1 MTAAAPDVYSGSPMI
16 RLLTRRALLLS
27 AAAATLLL
35 GAGCAKIGY
44 PLRPETIRTG
54 KSQNLRLAVATFADD
69 RPTEQK
75 DFIELERLVGDDA
88 GYYTDYGPAGVGG
101 PIADMLMKHL
111 TFAGSFRE
119 VGRVDLNL
127 LDAEE
132 YLKADIKRLAGEY
145 DVVLM
150 GRVTNFYG
158 FDGYTAEGDRRYVH
172 AQAHL
177 VDLKIIRCKDL
188 KLLWSGQAISNIR
201 EVEST
206 RKGNEYTVANDM
218 LRDAANKLVADLN
231 RTRLGR

>member
-1 MTAAAPDVYSGSPMI
+1 MTD
-16 RLLTRRALLLS
+16 
-27 AAAATLLL
+27 AAATYTPKRSMTRAFSRRLLL
-35 GAGCAKIGY
+35 LAGAALLSGLTGCAKIGY
-44 PLRPETIRTG
+44 ALRPETIRTG

-75 DFIELERLVGDDA
+75 DYIELERLVGDDA
-88 GYYTDYGPAGVGG
+88 GYYTDYGPAGVGD
-101 PIADMLMKHL
+101 PVADMIMKHL

-127 LDAEE
+127 ADAEE
-132 YLKADIKRLAGEY
+132 YLKRDIKSLSSQY

-150 GRVTNFYG
+150 GRITQFYG

-172 AQAHL
+172 GQEHL
-177 VDLKIIRCKDL
+177 VDLKIIRCRDL
-188 KLLWSGQAISNIR
+188 KQVWSGTAIANIR

-218 LRDAANKLVADLN
+218 LREALNKLVADLN
-231 RTRLGR
+231 RERLGR